1 MADKLGEAGRRDGGE
16 GDCVERKDGG
26 AETDGVVSEDRVVLL
41 SVTVDLATGRCMVA
55 SAVVVTVL
63 ALVPVDAKMK
73 DVLGDECD
81 SGLDAATLAGTPE
94 EMGVGVVSAVVNI
107 VVSEEGAGVGA
118 AMLLRPLKM
127 DERGS
132 SERLWALA
140 APPFRASSCSFSGTT
155 AMQCVWGGAV
165 VNKRKSAPRE
175 ANAWLIEVRRS
186 LQLLEVSLFVVSAL
200 AVQAKR

>member
-1 MADKLGEAGRRDGGE
+1 MADKLGDAGRRDGAE

-63 ALVPVDAKMK
+63 ALVPVDAKVK

-94 EMGVGVVSAVVNI
+94 EMGAGVVSAVVNI
-107 VVSEEGAGVGA
+107 VVSKEGAGFA
-118 AMLLRPLKM
+118 TLLRPLKM
-127 DERGS
+127 NERGS

-140 APPFRASSCSFSGTT
+140 AP
-155 AMQCVWGGAV
+155 QCVWGG
-165 VNKRKSAPRE
+165 
-175 ANAWLIEVRRS
+175 
-186 LQLLEVSLFVVSAL
+186 Q
-200 AVQAKR
+200 